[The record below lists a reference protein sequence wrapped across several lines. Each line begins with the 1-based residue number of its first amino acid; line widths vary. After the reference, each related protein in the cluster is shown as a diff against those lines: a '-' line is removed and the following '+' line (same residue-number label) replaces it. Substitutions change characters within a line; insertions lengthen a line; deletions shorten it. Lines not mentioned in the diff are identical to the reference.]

1 MKNFKEW
8 LSDNLRYL
16 LLAVVVIAVIGAAIY
31 GVNLYSRAVGE
42 RGNSQSESQ
51 SESNSESETESETET
66 EKETESESESESETQ
81 TEDQSESETEDQSE
95 TETQDSSEDADVQDS
110 YEEDSE
116 TSGNDSYTTDESE
129 DSGSTAAAGDVETAE
144 TLSTEAPVPET
155 SAPETEPAQ
164 PVYMTINSACY
175 MRSQPDYGDNI
186 IGQYEAGTTVEF
198 LEDVGGWYRV
208 RVNGVTGYMGAR
220 FFS

>member
-51 SESNSESETESETET
+51 SESSSEGETESDTET
-66 EKETESESESESETQ
+66 ESESESETQ

-95 TETQDSSEDADVQDS
+95 TETQDASEDADAQNS
-110 YEEDSE
+110 SEEDSE
-116 TSGNDSYTTDESE
+116 TSGNSSYGTDESE
-129 DSGSTAAAGDVETAE
+129 NSSTAGDVETAE